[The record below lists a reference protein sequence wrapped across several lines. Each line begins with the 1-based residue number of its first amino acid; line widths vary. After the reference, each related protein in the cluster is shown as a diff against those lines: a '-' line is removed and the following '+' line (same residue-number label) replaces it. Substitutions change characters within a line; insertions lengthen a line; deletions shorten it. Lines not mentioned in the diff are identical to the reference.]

1 MDKQKLNELYALT
14 KQLRDE
20 CCEKFAE
27 DREGIC
33 CYDDGSNKVEFCL
46 FSVSWICIAEDFMGS
61 LDMIANSLNKEEN
74 GKGNA

>member
-1 MDKQKLNELYALT
+1 MNKQKLNKLYTLT

-20 CCEKFAE
+20 CCEKFDE

-33 CYDDGSNKVEFCL
+33 CYDDGSNKVVCP
-46 FSVSWICIAEDFMGS
+46 FSVSWVCIADDFMYS

-74 GKGNA
+74 GKVNA

>member
-33 CYDDGSNKVEFCL
+33 C
-46 FSVSWICIAEDFMGS
+46 
-61 LDMIANSLNKEEN
+61 
-74 GKGNA
+74 